1 MQSSAQPLY
10 PRPLKV
16 GSRVAVT
23 APSSG
28 VQPALYARL
37 GLNLAHLRAQGFII
51 EEGHC
56 LRDER
61 MSASAPADARASEL
75 MQFLL
80 RDDIDAVFPPWGG
93 ELAIELLDRLDWT
106 GLQRARPKWLIG
118 YSDTS
123 TLMLPLTL
131 RLGWAT
137 AHGPCLMDLAPGQSD
152 ALTQGALSV
161 LATPRGSQ
169 VTQRQSD
176 RWQLNWTDFALVPDV
191 TYSLTEPTHWRCLNR
206 PDGQD
211 VRFSGRLI
219 GGCIDTLMHLAG
231 SAFGDVPA
239 FVRRCSD
246 DGSILYLENAGMSP
260 SELVRAMH
268 RLRWAGWF
276 DGLAG
281 VLVGRSAAPDTA
293 GSTELPY
300 AAALQR
306 DLGGLPFPV
315 LVDVDI
321 GHRPPQLMLVNGALA
336 EVDWSTADGG
346 RVTQTFV

>member
-1 MQSSAQPLY
+1 MEISASPRYPAPL
-10 PRPLKV
+10 RA
-16 GSRVAVT
+16 GARIAVT

-37 GLNLAHLRAQGFII
+37 DLNLAHLRAQGFTV

-61 MSASAPADARASEL
+61 MSASATADARANEL

-93 ELAIELLDRLDWT
+93 ELAIELLDRLDWA

-123 TLMLPLTL
+123 TLLLPLTL

-161 LATPRGSQ
+161 LATPRDGQ

-176 RWQLNWTDFALVPDV
+176 RWQLNWTDFAQVPGV

-206 PDGQD
+206 PDDQD

-219 GGCIDTLMHLAG
+219 GGCIDTLTHLAG
-231 SAFGDVPA
+231 SAFGDVPV
-239 FVRRCSD
+239 FVQRCSD
-246 DGSILYLENAGMSP
+246 DGAILYLENAGMSP

-268 RLRWAGWF
+268 RFRWAGWL

-281 VLVGRSAAPDTA
+281 LLIGRSAAPDSTA
-293 GSTELPY
+293 AHDLRYADALLRELAP
-300 AAALQR
+300 
-306 DLGGLPFPV
+306 LPGPV

-321 GHRPPQLMLVNGALA
+321 GHRPPQCMLVNGARA
-336 EVDWSTADGG
+336 EVRWSAADGG
-346 RVTQTFV
+346 SITQTFA